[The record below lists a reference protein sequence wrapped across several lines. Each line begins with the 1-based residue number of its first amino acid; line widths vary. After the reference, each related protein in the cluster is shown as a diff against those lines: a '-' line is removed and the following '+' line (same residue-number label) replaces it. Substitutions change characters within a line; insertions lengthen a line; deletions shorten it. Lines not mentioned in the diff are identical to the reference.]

1 MGHDA
6 YPTVLDRAAA
16 LLHSVARNHA
26 LVDGNKRLALAALL
40 AFLGLNDVR
49 LTLDNAG
56 DYDLVTAVA
65 AGELD
70 DVPGIAARLGVATEP
85 WTVDG
90 RAVDGTASA
99 DPPIRRAS
107 RSRYRFFSYTSR
119 KPSSVRS
126 GSWWSRVSQTPNIKC
141 DRPPVAMTTGWAPS
155 SAEIRRTIP
164 STCPAK
170 P

>member
-16 LLHSVARNHA
+16 LLHSTARNHA
-26 LVDGNKRLALAALL
+26 LVDGDKRLALAAGL

-56 DYDLVTAVA
+56 ADDLVMAVA
-65 AGELD
+65 SGELD

-90 RAVDGTASA
+90 MAVDGTASA
-99 DPPIRRAS
+99 DPPI
-107 RSRYRFFSYTSR
+107 
-119 KPSSVRS
+119 
-126 GSWWSRVSQTPNIKC
+126 
-141 DRPPVAMTTGWAPS
+141 AP
-155 SAEIRRTIP
+155 
-164 STCPAK
+164 
-170 P
+170 

>member
-1 MGHDA
+1 MGHDE
-6 YPTVLDRAAA
+6 YPTVLDRVAA
-16 LLHSVARNHA
+16 LLHSVAGNHA
-26 LVDGNKRLALAALL
+26 LVDGSERLALAALL

-99 DPPIRRAS
+99 DPP
-107 RSRYRFFSYTSR
+107 
-119 KPSSVRS
+119 SV
-126 GSWWSRVSQTPNIKC
+126 P
-141 DRPPVAMTTGWAPS
+141 
-155 SAEIRRTIP
+155 
-164 STCPAK
+164 
-170 P
+170 

>member
-1 MGHDA
+1 LGHDA

-99 DPPIRRAS
+99 DPP
-107 RSRYRFFSYTSR
+107 
-119 KPSSVRS
+119 SV
-126 GSWWSRVSQTPNIKC
+126 P
-141 DRPPVAMTTGWAPS
+141 
-155 SAEIRRTIP
+155 
-164 STCPAK
+164 
-170 P
+170 

>member
-16 LLHSVARNHA
+16 LLHSTARNHA
-26 LVDGNKRLALAALL
+26 LVDGDKRLALAAGL

-56 DYDLVTAVA
+56 AYDLVMAVA
-65 AGELD
+65 SGELD

-90 RAVDGTASA
+90 RAPSEIDGTASA
-99 DPPIRRAS
+99 DPPI
-107 RSRYRFFSYTSR
+107 
-119 KPSSVRS
+119 
-126 GSWWSRVSQTPNIKC
+126 
-141 DRPPVAMTTGWAPS
+141 AP
-155 SAEIRRTIP
+155 
-164 STCPAK
+164 
-170 P
+170 